1 MHPIEV
7 SSTPGITEGAADDAV
22 SIRPPAISDGTRLWE
37 IARDTAVLDLNS
49 TYAYTLWCADFTET
63 SCVAERDGEVVGFIT
78 GYIPPS
84 RPDTIFIWQVA
95 VDGTHRGLGIAGRM
109 LNGLLDRLS
118 PQGISRLET
127 TITPSN
133 KASDQLFR
141 SVARARYGTLSVADH
156 FDSSD
161 ISPRSDPHGH
171 EPERIYT
178 ITPV

>member
-1 MHPIEV
+1 M
-7 SSTPGITEGAADDAV
+7 
-22 SIRPPAISDGTRLWE
+22 SIRRPTTSDGTRLWE

-49 TYAYTLWCADFTET
+49 TYAYTLWCADFAET
-63 SCVAERDGEVVGFIT
+63 SCVAVRNDEVVGFIT

-95 VDGTHRGLGIAGRM
+95 VDGAHRGLGIAGTM
-109 LNGLLDRLS
+109 LNGLLDRVT

-133 KASDQLFR
+133 QASDQLFR
-141 SVARARYGTLSVADH
+141 SVARARYGTLTVADY
-156 FDSSD
+156 FESAD
-161 ISPRSDPHGH
+161 ISPESDPHGH
-171 EPERIYT
+171 EAERLYT